1 MTARICPR
9 CGRNDVRQSD
19 RRSVG
24 DKIMACFGLTPYRCR
39 ACRNRFFRFPL
50 GNGNSHSNGNR
61 NGNSI
66 TKRVQPVVEISE
78 PIVPAVTITVQPVS
92 PVSPLS
98 YIPVAYSLLIVSR
111 DPAIR
116 KLLCKLLTRPGYHT
130 HELADASQIPSE
142 LRSRK
147 VDLLIIDLDLPEQQE
162 LETVSALRSKYS
174 NFSVIALSGLRI
186 AGTPGAI
193 VLPKPFRRELL
204 LERVQCSVVDASE
217 AQEPSLS

>member
-1 MTARICPR
+1 
-9 CGRNDVRQSD
+9 
-19 RRSVG
+19 
-24 DKIMACFGLTPYRCR
+24 MASFGLTPYRCR

-50 GNGNSHSNGNR
+50 VNGDGNSNA
-61 NGNSI
+61 
-66 TKRVQPVVEISE
+66 VQHVVDVSE
-78 PIVPAVTITVQPVS
+78 PIVPPVTITVQPARAEN
-92 PVSPLS
+92 PLT

-130 HELADASQIPSE
+130 HQLADVSELPSE
-142 LRSRK
+142 LGARK

-162 LETVSALRSKYS
+162 LEAVSELRSKYS

-186 AGTPGAI
+186 AGLPDAI

-204 LERVQCSVVDASE
+204 LESVQSALVDAVDSRSPV
-217 AQEPSLS
+217 AVSVP

>member
-50 GNGNSHSNGNR
+50 GNGNSNSNR

-66 TKRVQPVVEISE
+66 TKRVQPVAEISE

-130 HELADASQIPSE
+130 HELADALQIPSE

-204 LERVQCSVVDASE
+204 LERVQCALVDAAE
-217 AQEPSLS
+217 ARVPSLS